1 MKGHMYIPVKW
12 TRRKNNTWFSDNL
25 SVSLTQSYR
34 IQYHKGAYKDYLYTV
49 DTLEV
54 GNGVDTPA
62 EMYNHRGYGK
72 TLKKTQRFMAHD
84 ENNECELGDTVLI
97 SETRPLSRKKRWA
110 VKQILNK
117 L

>member
-1 MKGHMYIPVKW
+1 MATKEKIGTV
-12 TRRKNNTWFSDNL
+12 
-25 SVSLTQSYR
+25 VSNKMEKT
-34 IQYHKGAYKDYLYTV
+34 IVITV
-49 DTLEV
+49 EDRYSH
-54 GNGVDTPA
+54 PI
-62 EMYNHRGYGK
+62 YGK

-84 ENNECELGDTVLI
+84 EKNECGLGDLVLI

>member
-1 MKGHMYIPVKW
+1 MATKEKVGTV
-12 TRRKNNTWFSDNL
+12 
-25 SVSLTQSYR
+25 VSNKMEKT
-34 IQYHKGAYKDYLYTV
+34 IVITV
-49 DTLEV
+49 EDRYSH
-54 GNGVDTPA
+54 PI
-62 EMYNHRGYGK
+62 YGK

>member
-1 MKGHMYIPVKW
+1 MATKEKVGTV
-12 TRRKNNTWFSDNL
+12 
-25 SVSLTQSYR
+25 VSNKMEKTIVITVEDR
-34 IQYHKGAYKDYLYTV
+34 YLH
-49 DTLEV
+49 
-54 GNGVDTPA
+54 PI
-62 EMYNHRGYGK
+62 YGK

>member
-1 MKGHMYIPVKW
+1 MATKEKIGTV
-12 TRRKNNTWFSDNL
+12 
-25 SVSLTQSYR
+25 VSNKMEKT
-34 IQYHKGAYKDYLYTV
+34 IVITV
-49 DTLEV
+49 EDRYSH
-54 GNGVDTPA
+54 PI
-62 EMYNHRGYGK
+62 YGK